1 MKPLE
6 YYFKKAKK
14 EKWAIGQFN
23 FSDASQLEGIV
34 EAAKVLESPII
45 LGTSENESRFLGL
58 EQAVALKRIY
68 QTKTGLPIFLNL
80 DHGKSFERIKKAI
93 EMGYDMVHFDGSKLP
108 LEENITATKEVVK
121 YAKRFG
127 ALPAGRQVLVEGEIG
142 IIGTDASKL
151 YEEKFVL
158 KFENLTN
165 PKEAAQYVEET
176 GIDYLA
182 VSIGNFH
189 GVSAK
194 GNPNL
199 NLEQLKEI
207 KKIVKDI
214 FLVLH
219 GGSGILDR
227 DIKNVIKLG
236 IVKININTELR
247 LAYTKTLK
255 ESLKK
260 NPKEITPYK
269 YLPEAIKA
277 VQKVVE
283 EKIRLFGSNKKFKNV
298 KNHS

>member
-34 EAAKVLESPII
+34 KAAKVLESPII
-45 LGTSENESRFLGL
+45 LGTSEGESEFLGL
-58 EQAVALKRIY
+58 EQAVALKRTY
-68 QTKTGLPIFLNL
+68 QKETGLPIFLNL
-80 DHGKSFERIKKAI
+80 DHGKSFEYIKKAI
-93 EMGYDMVHFDGSKLP
+93 ERGYDMVHFDGSRLP
-108 LEENITATKEVVK
+108 LKENIAITKEVIK
-121 YAKRFG
+121 YAKKFK
-127 ALPAGRQVLVEGEIG
+127 VLVEGEVG
-142 IIGTDASKL
+142 IIGTDASKF
-151 YEEKFVL
+151 YEKEFVL
-158 KFENLTN
+158 KPGDLTD
-165 PKEAAQYVEET
+165 PKEAAQYVKET
-176 GIDYLA
+176 GADYLA

-189 GVSAK
+189 GVSAE
-194 GNPNL
+194 GNPDL
-199 NLEQLKEI
+199 DLKQLKKI
-207 KKIVKDI
+207 KKLIKDI

-227 DIKNVIKLG
+227 DIENVIKLG

-255 ESLKK
+255 ESLEK

-269 YLPEAIKA
+269 YLPEAIEA

-283 EKIRLFGSNKKFKNV
+283 GKIRLFGSNKKI
-298 KNHS
+298 

>member
-34 EAAKVLESPII
+34 KAAKALESPII
-45 LGTSENESRFLGL
+45 LGTSEGESEFLGL
-58 EQAVALKRIY
+58 EQAVALKKTY
-68 QTKTGLPIFLNL
+68 QKETGLPIFLNL
-80 DHGKSFERIKKAI
+80 DHGKSFEYIKKAI

-108 LEENITATKEVVK
+108 LKENIVITKEVVK
-121 YAKRFG
+121 YAKKFE
-127 ALPAGRQVLVEGEIG
+127 VLVEGEVG
-142 IIGTDASKL
+142 VIGTDASKF
-151 YEEKFVL
+151 YEEEFVIRP
-158 KFENLTN
+158 EDLTN
-165 PKEAAQYVEET
+165 PKEAAQYVKET
-176 GIDYLA
+176 GVGYLA

-189 GVSAK
+189 GVSVK
-194 GNPNL
+194 GNPEL
-199 NLEQLKEI
+199 DLKQLKEI
-207 KKIVKDI
+207 KNLVKDI

-227 DIKNVIKLG
+227 DIENVIKLG

-255 ESLKK
+255 ESLEK

-283 EKIRLFGSNKKFKNV
+283 EKIRLFGSNKKI
-298 KNHS
+298 